1 MGFPF
6 IFSAKNCKFLGGH
19 RGAPNWLFANF
30 PKNTPGECPQ
40 DAANK
45 FSLSSD
51 HWKHVRRCTL
61 VGSLWRWKMTMI
73 MMMMMMMNTFSGQN
87 RKFQSV
93 IFSKVFGIF
102 RFCKRVRV
110 PDDVLCPLKKIGM
123 LKSVWK
129 GSKCDWQNR
138 PFAVFEVPRYIVQR
152 WRGRLR
158 LGRRPLPPQFES
170 MVSSDW
176 RLLPVQNLY
185 ATNLHLT
192 SI

>member
-1 MGFPF
+1 
-6 IFSAKNCKFLGGH
+6 
-19 RGAPNWLFANF
+19 
-30 PKNTPGECPQ
+30 
-40 DAANK
+40 
-45 FSLSSD
+45 
-51 HWKHVRRCTL
+51 
-61 VGSLWRWKMTMI
+61 MTMT
-73 MMMMMMMNTFSGQN
+73 MMTMNTFSGQN

-110 PDDVLCPLKKIGM
+110 PDDVFCPLKKIGM

-158 LGRRPLPPQFES
+158 LGRRPLPRSHDCHKKPQPTQYPES
-170 MVSSDW
+170 TCGN
-176 RLLPVQNLY
+176 LLGSPKGNLEGY
-185 ATNLHLT
+185 IRGPHQTNHYLRIAHLVTPNLQKQHILT
-192 SI
+192 SDNTK